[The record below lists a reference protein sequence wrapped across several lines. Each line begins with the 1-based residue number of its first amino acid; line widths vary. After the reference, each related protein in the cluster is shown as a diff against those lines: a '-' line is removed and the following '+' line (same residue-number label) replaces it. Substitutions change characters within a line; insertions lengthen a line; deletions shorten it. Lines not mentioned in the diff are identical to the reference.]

1 MGAAIM
7 ESSLILSEHKSL
19 QNYFS
24 VPSET
29 VLLCNVLTDGLI
41 VVRFSLYLVLREDEN
56 SHNSSIASPRGE
68 NSCFCACLRHPI
80 SKASRFSFTR
90 RHIIMATRNS
100 QTFDYI
106 IGK

>member
-19 QNYFS
+19 QNNFS

-29 VLLCNVLTDGLI
+29 VLLCNVLYNWGLI

-56 SHNSSIASPRGE
+56 SHNSSIESSRGE
-68 NSCFCACLRHPI
+68 NS
-80 SKASRFSFTR
+80 
-90 RHIIMATRNS
+90 
-100 QTFDYI
+100 
-106 IGK
+106 